1 MTQNRVCWML
11 DEPLKEPVDCPEV
24 EDWSMMPQAVQEM
37 CHRYRAMQSP
47 LEGALMGTLFDLT
60 PAGTMGSLSRE
71 EGFFT
76 TWTRG
81 RVVLMGDGTSKS
93 TRTRRALIEQ
103 CFRAI

>member
-1 MTQNRVCWML
+1 ML

-37 CHRYRAMQSP
+37 CHRYGAMQSP

-81 RVVLMGDGTSKS
+81 KVVLMGDGTSKS

-103 CFRAI
+103 MF